1 MKLLKSRYLA
11 DGKLYNHG
19 QETTLIQVEAP
30 EDYDA
35 LLHNIL
41 STGYYDRTYFEHHS
55 GMREDRKVP
64 HFWTLAEMLRT
75 LRPRSVLDV
84 GCGRGDVLS
93 LLEPHGI
100 QVTGIDFSEDIRSA
114 TWPNVREH
122 YLAGDFA
129 ERCREL
135 ARAGRRFDTLCAF
148 DIWEHLLPQ
157 KLHDYIAA
165 LVSVASEDALC
176 VFVVPAFGPDRV
188 FGEQFPLEV
197 EENRARYD
205 AREPFEFLIAE
216 RTEPPIPASGHLLWA
231 HTEWWERQFRQHG
244 LERLPEVERRL
255 HAVFDPFF
263 PHSVRAF
270 YVFCKDPGA
279 VRERTRS
286 LLPGPA
292 RLHRARLLP
301 RLLADLRQRHITFSG
316 EGRELLRK
324 TVGSLAP
331 TSVMSAWR
339 TLRQRVRRAR

>member
-1 MKLLKSRYLA
+1 MKLLESRYLA

-41 STGYYDRTYFEHHS
+41 STGYYDRAYFESHS
-55 GMREDRKVP
+55 GLREERKVP
-64 HFWTLAEMLRT
+64 HFWALAELLRG

-100 QVTGIDFSEDIRSA
+100 EVTGIDFSEDIRSA
-114 TWPNVREH
+114 VWPNVREH

-135 ARAGRRFDTLCAF
+135 AQQCRRFDTLCAF
-148 DIWEHLLPQ
+148 DIWEHLLPRR
-157 KLHDYIAA
+157 LHDYISA
-165 LVSVASEDALC
+165 LVSVASDDALF
-176 VFVVPAFGPDRV
+176 VFVIPAFGPDRV

-197 EENRARYD
+197 EENRARFE

-216 RTEPPIPASGHLLWA
+216 RGEPPIPASGHLLWA
-231 HTEWWERQFRQHG
+231 HTEWWERQFLQHG

-255 HAVFDPFF
+255 HPVFDPFF
-263 PHSVRAF
+263 PHSVRSF
-270 YVFCKDPGA
+270 YVFCKDRRA
-279 VRERTRS
+279 VERRTRL

-292 RLHRARLLP
+292 RLHRARMLA
-301 RLLADLRQRHITFSG
+301 RLLEDLHQRRITFSG

-324 TVGSLAP
+324 TVLSLAP
-331 TSVMSAWR
+331 GSVERAWR
-339 TLRQRVRRAR
+339 RLRGR